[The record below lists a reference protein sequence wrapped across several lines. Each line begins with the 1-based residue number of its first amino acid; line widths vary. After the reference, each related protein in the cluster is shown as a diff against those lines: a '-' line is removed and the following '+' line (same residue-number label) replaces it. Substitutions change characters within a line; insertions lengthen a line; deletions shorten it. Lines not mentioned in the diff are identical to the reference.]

1 MPETLNEALNSDC
14 GHSLDDV
21 LTAHREEDFIR
32 LLEVVAQPATPEH
45 RLKALHLLALWGD
58 RRAVAPIRRALPGLA
73 EIARARAIDALGR
86 LGGPEAL
93 EVLLAHTSDPSPQV
107 RKFVVHGLRRS
118 NDDRARVALN
128 TIASGD
134 PADFVRA
141 LAGKP
146 RYR

>member
-1 MPETLNEALNSDC
+1 MSSATRPSKAAEREAAVPETLDEALNSDC

-21 LTAHREEDFIR
+21 LKARREEDFAR
-32 LLEVVAQPATPEH
+32 LLGIVERPATPEH

-58 RRAVAPIRRALPGLA
+58 RRAVGPIRGVLPALD

-93 EVLLAHTSDPSPQV
+93 DAVLAHANDPSPHV

-118 NDDRARVALN
+118 NDARARA
-128 TIASGD
+128 A
-134 PADFVRA
+134 
-141 LAGKP
+141 
-146 RYR
+146 